1 MRSISARSISALLSV
16 VLVAA
21 CAPADEM
28 PEVEDTTPAV
38 EAETEP
44 AGALSLADFAGTWQ
58 SEATLEGVDEPIRS
72 TMTGSAS
79 GDDWTMSLEGR
90 PDIPME
96 VSIVGDS
103 LIAVSDEYESILRPG
118 VMVTVRTASV
128 LQDGMMMGNI
138 VTTYR
143 TSQGE
148 ERVSG
153 TLHGTKVQ

>member
-21 CAPADEM
+21 CAPADEV
-28 PEVEDTTPAV
+28 PEVEDATPAA
-38 EAETEP
+38 EAERASTV
-44 AGALSLADFAGTWQ
+44 SIADFAGTWQ
-58 SEATLEGVDEPIRS
+58 SEATLEGVEEPIRS
-72 TMTGSAS
+72 TMSGSAS

-90 PDIPME
+90 PDIPVQ

-103 LIAVSDEYESILRPG
+103 MIAVSEEYESILRPG

-128 LQDGMMMGNI
+128 LQDGMLMGNI
-138 VTTYR
+138 VSTYR
-143 TSQGE
+143 TPEGE

-153 TLHGTKVQ
+153 TLHGTRVQ